1 VDKLREDGRSFVGGE
16 TGDTGCGPVR
26 GNFAI
31 TVLKQGDGIETVE
44 ELGECLLRVT
54 AIRGEVRA
62 CGGKVLAIQYN
73 CAVGVELLGDEQ
85 EGFLLS
91 IQSPTFSRSVKV
103 K

>member
-1 VDKLREDGRSFVGGE
+1 
-16 TGDTGCGPVR
+16 
-26 GNFAI
+26 
-31 TVLKQGDGIETVE
+31 
-44 ELGECLLRVT
+44 VT